1 VVKSVKVLEADQ
13 NNVKLKFEGFELS
26 YLNSVRR
33 ISLAELP
40 VLAIDDVVILE
51 NTSPVYD
58 EVVAHRL
65 GLIPLITPVDK
76 YPLPEECDCNS
87 PSGCPKCRVMIVLD
101 AVATNIARTV
111 YSGELVAPEDPS
123 VRPVS
128 DKIPIVRLAPN
139 QRIKIEAYAKMGRG
153 RDHAKWQAAPVAILT
168 EAEGKEDARI
178 LEVESVG
185 NYPAPV
191 LLLKSV
197 QMLEKQIKQLAE
209 GIAEQT
215 AEQLTL

>member
-1 VVKSVKVLEADQ
+1 MPAKSVKVLEADQ
-13 NNVKLKFEGFELS
+13 SHVKLKIEGFDQS

-65 GLIPLITPVDK
+65 GLIPLVTPVDK

-101 AVATNIARTV
+101 AAAANVARTV

-128 DKIPIVRLAPN
+128 DKIPIVKLAPN
-139 QRIKIEAYAKMGRG
+139 QKIKIEAYARMGRG
-153 RDHAKWQAAPVAILT
+153 REHAKWQAAPVAVL
-168 EAEGKEDARI
+168 ADVEGKEGAHT

-185 NYPAPV
+185 NYTAPT
-191 LLLKSV
+191 LMLKSV
-197 QMLEKQIKQLAE
+197 QLLEKEIKQVSDGVGAGE
-209 GIAEQT
+209 
-215 AEQLTL
+215 